1 MQAWSLFRGKIGLT
15 GLIVNKNATTDLGWR
30 LYPLTF
36 FEQYR
41 YGSLADYLVADT
53 KWLRFNC
60 SVLLILKA
68 FFHII
73 AFAFS
78 ICLKKTS
85 YLCRFVLMLCAVWLR
100 YSADVVP
107 VITKRSMMISVAIY
121 RNWKGISSKC
131 TLGKCRLHS
140 VVCGEYIFW
149 PFTINLFGNC
159 VAFGLEYL
167 PLYNI
172 VECYLLRGCC
182 CGYMVIWLL
191 SQMSEFWSIFYI
203 LKTFLSYLSILTL

>member
-1 MQAWSLFRGKIGLT
+1 MQQQIWGGVYIHWHFSSSI
-15 GLIVNKNATTDLGWR
+15 
-30 LYPLTF
+30 
-36 FEQYR
+36 
-41 YGSLADYLVADT
+41 DT
-53 KWLRFNC
+53 VVLPIIL
-60 SVLLILKA
+60 LLIQSSYVLTVV
-68 FFHII
+68 FFWFWKLFFILI